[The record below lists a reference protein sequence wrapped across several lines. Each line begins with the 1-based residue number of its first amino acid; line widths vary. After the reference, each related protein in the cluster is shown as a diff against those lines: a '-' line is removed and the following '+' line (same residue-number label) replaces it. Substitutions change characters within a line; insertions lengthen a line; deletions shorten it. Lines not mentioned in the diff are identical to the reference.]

1 MSSTPANGCRG
12 NNNSKSEDRRHLG
25 DLIEELVS
33 KAGPGAP
40 AALTEEGLL
49 KNWVSIHLHVQGGG
63 GQGGTHSQAVPSGA
77 MVQHRV

>member
-49 KNWVSIHLHVQGGG
+49 KNWVSIHLHVQGRGG
-63 GQGGTHSQAVPSGA
+63 GIPKLCLLGLWCSTEYDG
-77 MVQHRV
+77 